1 MKNIRV
7 LIADDHSVVRMG
19 LTALLKYQ
27 KGITVV
33 GDAQDGAEAA
43 EKAATLKPDVVIM
56 DLMMPGTDGIEGT
69 RRVRAA
75 SPESKVLI
83 LTTFGTS
90 NEVASALDAGA
101 IGAIMKGADNDEL
114 VAAIRKAAVGDGTVS
129 SEIKQSLEI
138 KASIPKL
145 TDRQL
150 EILDWVTRGFS
161 NPDIA
166 KHLGISADA
175 VKQHLNVVFQK
186 LGASS
191 RAEAVAI
198 ALREQLLKI

>member
-1 MKNIRV
+1 MIRIV
-7 LIADDHSVVRMG
+7 IADDHKLMRMG
-19 LTALLKYQ
+19 LVSLFNVQ
-27 KGITVV
+27 RDMEVV
-33 GDAQDGAEAA
+33 GEAEDGESAVE
-43 EKAATLKPDVVIM
+43 LVRSLRPDVVIM

-90 NEVASALDAGA
+90 NEVGRALDAGA

-114 VAAIRKAAVGDGTVS
+114 IAAIRKAAVGDGTIS
-129 SEIKQSLEI
+129 SEIKQSLEV

-145 TDRQL
+145 TNRQL

>member
-1 MKNIRV
+1 MVSAFRI
-7 LIADDHSVVRMG
+7 SV
-19 LTALLKYQ
+19 
-27 KGITVV
+27 
-33 GDAQDGAEAA
+33 
-43 EKAATLKPDVVIM
+43 
-56 DLMMPGTDGIEGT
+56 
-69 RRVRAA
+69 
-75 SPESKVLI
+75 
-83 LTTFGTS
+83 
-90 NEVASALDAGA
+90 
-101 IGAIMKGADNDEL
+101 
-114 VAAIRKAAVGDGTVS
+114 VGDGTVS

-198 ALREQLLKI
+198 ALREQPLKI